1 MQIPIS
7 GLATSTPKYIIS
19 TPKRYKAYAIALSN
33 GFLQIDDVRYMEDL
47 EPLDLEFIKLGF
59 QDVLYNPKTKQIYT
73 PNTDKTSVMG
83 AENTEK
89 ISENEL

>member
-1 MQIPIS
+1 M
-7 GLATSTPKYIIS
+7 
-19 TPKRYKAYAIALSN
+19 
-33 GFLQIDDVRYMEDL
+33 QIDDVRYMEDL

>member
-1 MQIPIS
+1 
-7 GLATSTPKYIIS
+7 
-19 TPKRYKAYAIALSN
+19 
-33 GFLQIDDVRYMEDL
+33 MEDL